1 MIVFSEIEQIANYLQ
16 RKFRGNPCLD
26 KQKLRR
32 DIRSSCSSASA
43 LVPYQCN
50 LRSFWVHACRVNYGY
65 EVIAISFHAHC
76 FRVQCFLLN
85 TAFPSFDWR
94 EIYRLLKQRCNIFYW
109 SNLLTCKQVVQGTI
123 AKTNMTTTSSSKDQP
138 YKKRRLANAFNI
150 LVDFF
155 QIWGH

>member
-1 MIVFSEIEQIANYLQ
+1 MIVFSEIEQIANYFQ

-26 KQKLRR
+26 KKKFRR
-32 DIRSSCSSASA
+32 DIRSSCSSASV

-50 LRSFWVHACRVNYGY
+50 LRSFWVYACRVNYVY
-65 EVIAISFHAHC
+65 EVIAICFH
-76 FRVQCFLLN
+76 VQCFQLN
-85 TAFPSFDWR
+85 TAFPSFDR
-94 EIYRLLKQRCNIFYW
+94 RGIYRLLKQRCNILYW
-109 SNLLTCKQVVQGTI
+109 SDLLTCKQVAQGTI
-123 AKTNMTTTSSSKDQP
+123 AKTNMTMRSSSKDQL